1 MKKISVL
8 IPCYNEKENV
18 GPISQAVTGILEK
31 ELPQYDYEL
40 VFIDND
46 STDGTRDI
54 IRGLCRENPRIKA
67 IFNAR
72 NFGQFNSPYYGM
84 LQVTGDCVI
93 EMVADFQDPVELIPQ
108 YVHEW
113 EKGYKIVI
121 GIKTSSQ
128 ENRIMYWLR
137 SCYYRTIKKLSDVE
151 HSVESMRLSGMKVT
165 ENSRCEALE
174 SLMVSNLYELQADE
188 DSVTVSDAEVEQ
200 ELEARIRYF
209 VNQIGS
215 REKLEEF
222 YGKSIVQIKE
232 EYREMI
238 RANIVAMRM
247 ESQITQDVKVTPSEV
262 RRFFNSLP
270 KDSIPLV
277 PLKYE
282 LLYITQKPII
292 SLSEKAIA
300 RQRITEIRERIEKG
314 EQFRSL
320 AALYSQ
326 DPGSARKG
334 GDLGYGS
341 RGDWASEFESMAF
354 GLPIGTLSPVFET
367 QYGFHVLEVL
377 DRKGEMAHVRHILIR
392 PEASDMDL
400 MRAQMELDSVAQLI
414 RDGVYTIKEAVR
426 LFSDDAGLQGDG
438 VYLSPMTRNPS
449 YTSEEL
455 EPMVFLSVQDLE
467 EGQLT
472 NALPYMTEDNQPAF
486 RLFYVKKRTPPHR
499 ATLTTDYDL
508 IYDMALEKA
517 KAEAMQEWMSNKIG
531 DTYIRLMDRFKDCN
545 FMYRWRSL

>member
-1 MKKISVL
+1 MAMKRFVKIACSAILFFFLFGDWDAVAASR
-8 IPCYNEKENV
+8 IGDGAMVTDTVNHQKSRKKKS
-18 GPISQAVTGILEK
+18 SQGKKNDV
-31 ELPQYDYEL
+31 P
-40 VFIDND
+40 VFGDTIA
-46 STDGTRDI
+46 DGRVAPVVDTT
-54 IRGLCRENPRIKA
+54 L
-67 IFNAR
+67 F
-72 NFGQFNSPYYGM
+72 SPPSKSG
-84 LQVTGDCVI
+84 
-93 EMVADFQDPVELIPQ
+93 VAGAYAPEAGADGAASGGNCMIVDEIVA
-108 YVHEW
+108 
-113 EKGYKIVI
+113 VI
-121 GIKTSSQ
+121 GTK
-128 ENRIMYWLR
+128 MV
-137 SCYYRTIKKLSDVE
+137 KLSDVE
-151 HSVESMRLSGMKVT
+151 GAVESMRLSGMPVT

-174 SLMVSNLYELQADE
+174 SLMISNLYELQADE

-209 VNQIGS
+209 VSQIGS

-262 RRFFNSLP
+262 KRFFNTLP

-292 SLSEKAIA
+292 SLGERAVA
-300 RQRITEIRERIEKG
+300 RQRITEIRDRIERG
-314 EQFRSL
+314 EQFRS
-320 AALYSQ
+320 
-326 DPGSARKG
+326 
-334 GDLGYGS
+334 
-341 RGDWASEFESMAF
+341 RGEWASEFESMAF

-545 FMYRWRSL
+545 FKYRWRSL

>member
-1 MKKISVL
+1 
-8 IPCYNEKENV
+8 
-18 GPISQAVTGILEK
+18 
-31 ELPQYDYEL
+31 
-40 VFIDND
+40 
-46 STDGTRDI
+46 
-54 IRGLCRENPRIKA
+54 
-67 IFNAR
+67 
-72 NFGQFNSPYYGM
+72 
-84 LQVTGDCVI
+84 
-93 EMVADFQDPVELIPQ
+93 
-108 YVHEW
+108 
-113 EKGYKIVI
+113 
-121 GIKTSSQ
+121 
-128 ENRIMYWLR
+128 
-137 SCYYRTIKKLSDVE
+137 
-151 HSVESMRLSGMKVT
+151 
-165 ENSRCEALE
+165 
-174 SLMVSNLYELQADE
+174 
-188 DSVTVSDAEVEQ
+188 
-200 ELEARIRYF
+200 
-209 VNQIGS
+209 
-215 REKLEEF
+215 
-222 YGKSIVQIKE
+222 
-232 EYREMI
+232 
-238 RANIVAMRM
+238 
-247 ESQITQDVKVTPSEV
+247 V

-354 GLPIGTLSPVFET
+354 GLPVGELSPVFET
-367 QYGFHVLEVL
+367 QYGFHILEVL

-392 PEASDMDL
+392 PEASDLDL

-414 RDGVYTIKEAVR
+414 REGVYTIKEAVR

-467 EGQLT
+467 EGQVT
-472 NALPYMTEDNQPAF
+472 NALPYNTQENQPAF

-499 ATLTTDYDL
+499 ANLTTDYDL

-517 KAEAMQEWMSNKIG
+517 KTEAMQEWMSNKIS

>member
-1 MKKISVL
+1 MAMKRFVKIACSAILFFFLFGDWDAVAASR
-8 IPCYNEKENV
+8 IGDGAMVTDTVNHQKSRKKKS
-18 GPISQAVTGILEK
+18 SQGKKNDV
-31 ELPQYDYEL
+31 P
-40 VFIDND
+40 VFGDTIA
-46 STDGTRDI
+46 DGRVAPVVDTT
-54 IRGLCRENPRIKA
+54 L
-67 IFNAR
+67 F
-72 NFGQFNSPYYGM
+72 SPPSKSG
-84 LQVTGDCVI
+84 
-93 EMVADFQDPVELIPQ
+93 VAGAYAPEAGADEAASGGNRMIVDEIVA
-108 YVHEW
+108 
-113 EKGYKIVI
+113 VI
-121 GIKTSSQ
+121 GTK
-128 ENRIMYWLR
+128 MV
-137 SCYYRTIKKLSDVE
+137 KLSDVE
-151 HSVESMRLSGMKVT
+151 GAVESMRLSGMPVT
-165 ENSRCEALE
+165 ENSQCEALE
-174 SLMVSNLYELQADE
+174 SLMISNLYELQADE

-209 VNQIGS
+209 VSQIGS

-262 RRFFNSLP
+262 KRFFNTLP

-292 SLSEKAIA
+292 SLGERAVA
-300 RQRITEIRERIEKG
+300 RQRITEIRDRIERG

-341 RGDWASEFESMAF
+341 RGEWASEFESMAF

-545 FMYRWRSL
+545 FKYRWRSL